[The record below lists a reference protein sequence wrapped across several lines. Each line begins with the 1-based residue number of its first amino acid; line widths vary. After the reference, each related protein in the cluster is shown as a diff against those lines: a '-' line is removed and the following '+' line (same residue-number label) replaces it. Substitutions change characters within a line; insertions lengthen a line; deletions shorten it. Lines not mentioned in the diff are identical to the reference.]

1 MKIDD
6 GIETLTK
13 FFNDLIGTLI
23 PGAVF
28 VIGLGVMHLGP
39 VKLLSLAKSI
49 DNGIVASVFLAL
61 LFAVGHGLLAF
72 HSVIL
77 EQLLSGVKVT
87 KLFDIKSAELRQ
99 SYVAFKKIANEKAKT
114 MNVIAEVSDPA
125 WGYKDLRSLAL
136 SVSAEASSLGRRFMF
151 IALLCNG
158 VGASLVLIFLDFLG
172 CSLLS
177 PKALFLYPNALP
189 LWGQSLL
196 LMFAAFVFFKRAEV
210 FYSRAMTTPFA
221 VAVAELTFKRAEH
234 ESK

>member
-72 HSVIL
+72 HSVVL
-77 EQLLSGVKVT
+77 EQFLSDVRVT
-87 KLFDIKSAELRQ
+87 KLFDLKSAELKQ
-99 SYVAFKKIANEKAKT
+99 SYVVFKKIVHEDAKT
-114 MNVIAEVSDPA
+114 KGVMSEVSDPA
-125 WGYKDLRSLAL
+125 WGYNDLRSIAL
-136 SVSAEASSLGRRFMF
+136 SVSTEASSLGRRFMF

-158 VGASLVLIFLDFLG
+158 VGASLVLMFLDFLG
-172 CSLLS
+172 CSLLY

-196 LMFAAFVFFKRAEV
+196 LMFAAFAFFKRAEV